1 MEKSLKKK
9 KKAIVSLLQRIH
21 TSASYQEQL
30 TGLSRVRDGF
40 IDMLLLPLPS
50 SDLGQVIYLVGAPV
64 FPSAEWGN

>member
-1 MEKSLKKK
+1 MQRVRKKK
-9 KKAIVSLLQRIH
+9 KDIVSLLQGSH

-40 IDMLLLPLPS
+40 IDMLLLPLPC